1 MFRLMPVSLEF
12 LRGVL
17 GLIGI
22 GCAYMLGRSAAAVRK
37 GWQKKSRLYGWIFRT
52 SACIVAMAIRHP
64 VDIAAIA
71 VVALAAAAC
80 GLGYWNTSRE
90 EPPEDL
96 THTIF
101 PD

>member
-1 MFRLMPVSLEF
+1 MEF
-12 LRGVL
+12 LRGVV

-22 GCAYMLGRSAAAVRK
+22 GCAYMAGRSAAALRK
-37 GWQKKSRLYGWIFRT
+37 GWQKKSRLYGWIIRT
-52 SACIVAMAIRHP
+52 LACIIAMAIRHP
-64 VDIAAIA
+64 VDNAAIA
-71 VVALAAAAC
+71 VLVLAVAAC